1 MGSNVQ
7 LQMKIVKSDV
17 CVVEHCTESCLG
29 EERNQIDSKY
39 ILNYSRPHFVH
50 NIHILQPESVR
61 SQM

>member
-1 MGSNVQ
+1 MQ
-7 LQMKIVKSDV
+7 LQMKIVKSNL
-17 CVVEHCTESCLG
+17 CVVEHCTESHLG
-29 EERNQIDSKY
+29 EERNQTDSKY

>member
-1 MGSNVQ
+1 MQ

-17 CVVEHCTESCLG
+17 CVVEHCTEPCLG

-39 ILNYSRPHFVH
+39 ILNYSRPHSVH

-61 SQM
+61 FQM